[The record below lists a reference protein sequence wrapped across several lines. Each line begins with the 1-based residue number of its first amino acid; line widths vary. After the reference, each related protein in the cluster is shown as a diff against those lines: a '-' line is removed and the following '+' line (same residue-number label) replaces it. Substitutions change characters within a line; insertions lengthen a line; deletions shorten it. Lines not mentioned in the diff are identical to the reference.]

1 MGPEGSGRRGPGNPQ
16 GVPRSDREDLQG
28 GAPVGRVPERP
39 SLDGLEAKWGGRWE
53 ADGIYRFDQR
63 RPREDV
69 YAIDF
74 PPLTVSGSLHVGHV
88 FSYCHTDVLARF
100 QRMRGRSVF
109 YPVGWDD
116 NGLPTERRVENFYG
130 VRCDPSLPYDPGF
143 TPPAS
148 SGRVKQPVSRPNF
161 VELCR
166 RLTDADEQVF
176 EELWRQLGLSVDWSL
191 AYTTIGERARRASQ
205 RGFLHLLAAGEAYQ
219 AEAPTMW
226 DVTYRTAVAQ
236 AEMEDREVPGVAVRV
251 RFRPRGQGPEGS
263 GEPRGGA
270 PVGRDLVVETT
281 RPELLAACVALVAHP
296 DDPRYRHRVG
306 ETATT
311 PLFGVPVPV
320 LAHRLADPGKGTGL
334 AMICTFGDLTD
345 VLWWRELRLPVRSV
359 VTRDGRLQADPP
371 EGVPDGP
378 AWAELAGSTTTQA
391 RERVVELLRA
401 AGDLAGEPRPVTHPV
416 KFYENGDRPLEI
428 VTSRQWFV
436 RLLAHRQRLLER
448 GRELRWQPPFMH
460 ARYEHWVN
468 GLHSDWL
475 VSRQRFFGVP
485 IPLWY
490 PLTDAGEVDH
500 EHPIVPPAERLPI
513 DPSTDVPDGYR
524 SADRGRPGGFV
535 GDPDVFDT
543 WATSSLTPQI
553 AGGWAEDP
561 ERFARVFPMHL
572 RPQGQEIIRTWL
584 FYTVL
589 RSDFEHGL
597 LPWSQAAISG
607 WVVDPDRRKMSK
619 SKGNVVTPTDMLER
633 YGADA
638 LRYWAARG
646 RPGTDTAV
654 DEAGM
659 RVGRRL
665 AIKLLNSGRFILG
678 LAEDDPR
685 PTGAPPRGSPD
696 PSGAGGPTEALD
708 LAMLASL
715 DAVVA
720 DATAT
725 LEGADWAAALDGIER
740 CFWTFCDDY
749 LELVKDRAYRP
760 AGEPAASARAAL
772 RAALDSQLRLL
783 APYLPYACEEVWSWW
798 RDGSVHLADWPG
810 RSPAAGA
817 DRRPLAA
824 AGQVIAAIRRAKSQ
838 AKVRLRTPVTLAEV
852 SGPAELLAAARAAE
866 PDLAAAGRVAAFGYR
881 ERQGADGLDVR
892 VELAAAEEATT

>member
-1 MGPEGSGRRGPGNPQ
+1 M
-16 GVPRSDREDLQG
+16 
-28 GAPVGRVPERP
+28 GRVPERP
-39 SLDGLEAKWGGRWE
+39 SLDGLEARWSARWE
-53 ADGIYRFDQR
+53 ADGTYRFDPR
-63 RPREDV
+63 RPRQDV

-74 PPLTVSGSLHVGHV
+74 PPLTVSGSLHLGHV

-100 QRMRGRSVF
+100 QRMRGRAVF

-148 SGRVKQPVSRPNF
+148 PGRVKQPVSRPNF

-176 EELWRQLGLSVDWSL
+176 EALWRQLGLSVDWTL
-191 AYTTIGERARRASQ
+191 GYATIGERARRASQ

-236 AEMEDREVPGVAVRV
+236 AEMEDREVPGLAVRL
-251 RFRPRGQGPEGS
+251 RFRPQRPGPEGS
-263 GEPRGGA
+263 GEPQGGA

-296 DDPRYRHRVG
+296 DDPRYRDRVG

-345 VLWWRELRLPVRSV
+345 VLWWRELRLPVRSI
-359 VTRDGRLQADPP
+359 VTRDGRLQATPP
-371 EGVPDGP
+371 DGVPAGP
-378 AWAELAGSTTTQA
+378 AWAELAGAATTQA
-391 RERVVELLRA
+391 RDRVVELLRA
-401 AGDLAGEPRPVTHPV
+401 AGDLVGEPRPVTHPV

-448 GRELRWQPPFMH
+448 GRQLAWQPPFMA

-490 PLTDAGEVDH
+490 PLTIDGEVDH
-500 EHPIVPPAERLPI
+500 DHPLVPAEARLPV
-513 DPSTDVPDGYR
+513 DPSTDVPDGYQE
-524 SADRGRPGGFV
+524 ADRGRPGGFT

-553 AGGWAEDP
+553 AGGWEEDP
-561 ERFARVFPMHL
+561 ERFARVFPMQL

-589 RSDFEHGL
+589 RSDLEHGV
-597 LPWSQAAISG
+597 LPWTQVAISG
-607 WVVDPDRRKMSK
+607 WVLDPDRRKMSK
-619 SKGNVVTPTDMLER
+619 SKGNAVTPTAMLER

-678 LAEDDPR
+678 LAED
-685 PTGAPPRGSPD
+685 AP
-696 PSGAGGPTEALD
+696 GGRPTEALD
-708 LAMLASL
+708 LALLATL
-715 DAVVA
+715 DAVAA

-725 LEGADWAAALDGIER
+725 LEGADWAAALEGIER

-760 AGEPAASARAAL
+760 AADRHPAAAARPLPPLRLRGGVVVVAGRLGPPGRLARPLAGRRGRPATAGGGPDGHRGHPPGQEPGQGAPAHPGQPGRGQRPARAAGGGPSG
-772 RAALDSQLRLL
+772 RAR
-783 APYLPYACEEVWSWW
+783 
-798 RDGSVHLADWPG
+798 PG
-810 RSPAAGA
+810 R
-817 DRRPLAA
+817 RRP
-824 AGQVIAAIRRAKSQ
+824 GG
-838 AKVRLRTPVTLAEV
+838 RLRVP
-852 SGPAELLAAARAAE
+852 
-866 PDLAAAGRVAAFGYR
+866 
-881 ERQGADGLDVR
+881 
-892 VELAAAEEATT
+892 